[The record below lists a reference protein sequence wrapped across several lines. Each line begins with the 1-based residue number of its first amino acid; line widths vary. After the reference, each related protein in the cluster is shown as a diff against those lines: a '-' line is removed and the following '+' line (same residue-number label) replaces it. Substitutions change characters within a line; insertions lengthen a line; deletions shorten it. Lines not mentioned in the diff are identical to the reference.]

1 MCLGIHIYIQYMW
14 SALGLVQTQHLMLQ
28 CQDSLAE
35 SRLDVCASWQQ
46 RACLCVGGGRSGYL
60 CSGVSQT
67 APHALR
73 GFSRVRNLPT
83 TSDLCRPAAAA
94 LTSVHVPVMCQ
105 LLQSRSCVLQ
115 RLRGSTEPSKG
126 LKQRWEYMLSLPEK
140 AACQRFASH
149 RRRRSVHLA
158 MLSLLWPPPPP
169 DEAGAAAKD
178 AWLIAETLRTKL
190 LAAMSENLG
199 FLAPWLFQ
207 AIPRM
212 SKRLIVLL

>member
-1 MCLGIHIYIQYMW
+1 M
-14 SALGLVQTQHLMLQ
+14 
-28 CQDSLAE
+28 
-35 SRLDVCASWQQ
+35 R
-46 RACLCVGGGRSGYL
+46 
-60 CSGVSQT
+60 
-67 APHALR
+67 ALR
-73 GFSRVRNLPT
+73 GSKGHVCAWQGADQATCVQVSVKPRLARSGVFPECATSRPRV
-83 TSDLCRPAAAA
+83 TSARRSASAA
-94 LTSVHVPVMCQ
+94 LTSVHVPVICR

-126 LKQRWEYMLSLPEK
+126 LEQRWEYVLSLPEK

-158 MLSLLWPPPPP
+158 MLSLLRLLPPPP

-199 FLAPWLFQ
+199 F
-207 AIPRM
+207 
-212 SKRLIVLL
+212 